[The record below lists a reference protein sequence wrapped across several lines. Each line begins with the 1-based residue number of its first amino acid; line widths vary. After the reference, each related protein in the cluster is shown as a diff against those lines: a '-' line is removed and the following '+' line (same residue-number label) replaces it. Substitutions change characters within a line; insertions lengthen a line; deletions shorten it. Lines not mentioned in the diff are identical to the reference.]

1 MMDTLTIRMPE
12 SLTRQLREHNI
23 AEKTVRQIAVEALQ
37 RWLDNHF
44 EQEEEF
50 GDLKYQ
56 IRELCGD
63 TPPSDD
69 DIFVDGMTGEEYLAL
84 SEEED
89 KALWDKWYAEEL
101 DKIWWNDAE
110 DKVYEIRSSVV
121 PA

>member
-1 MMDTLTIRMPE
+1 MDTLTIRLPE
-12 SLTRQLREHNI
+12 SLTRQLREREV
-23 AEKTVRQIAVEALQ
+23 AEKTVRESTVEALQ

-44 EQEEEF
+44 EQEKF
-50 GDLKYQ
+50 GDLKRQ

-69 DIFVDGMTGEEYLAL
+69 EIFVDGMTRGEYLAL
-84 SEEED
+84 SEEEN